1 MCSSQRLM
9 FLFFKWEYLIYL
21 VGLQSYFFPDGH
33 PFAQHH
39 LLNNDLFFTDL
50 KYHLYSYT
58 KLLYVF
64 GVIQAFLVCFSA
76 LTVYSCADTMF

>member
-1 MCSSQRLM
+1 M

-64 GVIQAFLVCFSA
+64 GVISSLSGLLQISDCIFMC
-76 LTVYSCADTMF
+76 